1 MPKDWFAWHEPYD
14 QGGSSLQ
21 QRLALVQGHIRTA
34 LDQAPTGPVR
44 LISMAAG
51 QGRDVL
57 PVLAEHP
64 RRAEVRAR
72 LVELDPRNVAQ
83 ARTRADAAGLTGVEV
98 IVGDAGTTDAYR
110 GAVPADVVLACG
122 IFGNVVDADIAT
134 TVAHLPTLC
143 RAGGTVVWTRYPRED
158 DLLDRIDGWFV
169 EAGFTRVVLE
179 TGADGRHFGVGVHRL
194 APEPAPFCPGQ
205 VLFRFLDDPDPTG
218 RRSG

>member
-1 MPKDWFAWHEPYD
+1 MSKDWFAWHQPYD
-14 QGGSSLQ
+14 QAGSPLQ
-21 QRLALVQGHIRTA
+21 QRLALVQGHLRRA
-34 LDQAPTGPVR
+34 LDRAPAGPVR

-72 LVELDPRNVAQ
+72 LVELDPRNAAEARARVA
-83 ARTRADAAGLTGVEV
+83 AAGLAGVEV
-98 IVGDAGTTDAYR
+98 VVGDAGTTDAYR
-110 GAVPADVVLACG
+110 DAVPADVVLACG
-122 IFGNVVDADIAT
+122 IFGNVFDADIAT

-143 RAGGTVVWTRYPRED
+143 RAAATVVWTRYPRHD

-169 EAGFTRVVLE
+169 DAGFTRVAIE

-194 APEPAPFCPGQ
+194 ASEPAPFRPGR